1 MQFSPLGTQASPGW
15 GCKHGGRHDKGGSM
29 QVEGRLQCSPVQME
43 DKIHVHLEFSNS
55 YLAKVKQ
62 VKLISIMHFT

>member
-1 MQFSPLGTQASPGW
+1 
-15 GCKHGGRHDKGGSM
+15 M

-43 DKIHVHLEFSNS
+43 GKIHVHLKFSNS
-55 YLAKVKQ
+55 YLAKVKL